1 MSSKKTV
8 KVTTKPKVVKKT
20 TQTVKKQAK
29 KVTSSAEVSK
39 PKTTQN
45 KTALLGAPGNKNPWK
60 DGSKI
65 LSIEVTDDFYINM
78 AMAPKQTLPG
88 AWGTIKSIPNVDYAR
103 NVLAITPEFKK
114 EISHVQKY
122 LVKKGTRVQ
131 IGIAGPQQYGGGG
144 YLGGGKQVEI
154 LPRPSARY
162 LLPSGEPDKIN

>member
-8 KVTTKPKVVKKT
+8 KVTTKPNVVKKT

-29 KVTSSAEVSK
+29 KVTSSVEVSK

-78 AMAPKQTLPG
+78 AMSKGQPG
-88 AWGTIKSIPNVDYAR
+88 PGSWGTLDNIPNVDYVR
-103 NVLAITPEFKK
+103 NKLAVTPEFKK
-114 EISHVQKY
+114 DIAYVQKY
-122 LVKKGTRVQ
+122 KIPKGARVQ
-131 IGIAGPQQYGGGG
+131 IGIVGPQTYQGVTYPGGGT
-144 YLGGGKQVEI
+144 QVQI
-154 LPRPSARY
+154 LS
-162 LLPSGEPDKIN
+162 LPEGRNLIPIGTMKLIN

>member
-8 KVTTKPKVVKKT
+8 KVTTKPKVVKMT
-20 TQTVKKQAK
+20 TQTVKKQEK

-131 IGIAGPQQYGGGG
+131 IGIAGPQQYGGRE
-144 YLGGGKQVEI
+144 YLGGGTQVEI